1 MDITY
6 SIDPLSFIAAIISLG
21 VAYKAYIISVN
32 ATRLSQLQFLQE
44 QIVNRAIDINR
55 IFSENV
61 ARLPIVNA
69 TDPNYLIR
77 TSCVQI
83 ITSIQLLDN
92 SINSL
97 NVIEISSKRDYLL
110 LQYWIQLDT
119 SLREF
124 IKSNT
129 NGDAPVLVDVITL
142 DHLMIIRDS
151 FSRYYENY

>member
-6 SIDPLSFIAAIISLG
+6 SIDPLSFIAAIISLV
-21 VAYKAYIISVN
+21 VAYKAYIISIN

-44 QIVNRAIDINR
+44 QIVSRATDTNR
-55 IFSENV
+55 IFSENL
-61 ARLPIVNA
+61 ARLSLVSA
-69 TDPNYLIR
+69 SDPNYLIR
-77 TSCVQI
+77 TSCIQI

-97 NVIEISSKRDYLL
+97 NVIEINNKRDYLL

-129 NGDAPVLVDVITL
+129 NGDSPVLVDTVTL

-151 FSRYYENY
+151 FGRYYESY